1 MIKHFRK
8 YIALKSDHRRMLFEA
23 VLFLFLAK
31 FLLAILP
38 VKIVMNIT
46 LSGKTK
52 EREPDK
58 EIFHKIKWA
67 LFNADRISFRKNT
80 CLVQSI
86 AGRFMLQR
94 RGIVSKLSLGVRHD
108 KNKKMI
114 AHAWLKTDDF
124 EIVEKSEDYLE
135 LYTF

>member
-8 YIALKSDHRRMLFEA
+8 YLALKSDQRRMLFEA

-38 VKIVMNIT
+38 VKTVINIT
-46 LSGKTK
+46 LSGKIK

-58 EIFHKIKWA
+58 EILQKIKWA
-67 LFNADRISFRKNT
+67 LFNADRISFWKNK

-86 AGRFMLQR
+86 AGRFMLHR
-94 RGIVSKLSLGVRHD
+94 RRIVSKLSFGVRHD
-108 KNKKMI
+108 KNKKVI

-124 EIVEKSEDYLE
+124 EIVEKSEDYWE